1 MITCKQIA
9 KMVGLSRQA
18 TASVLNDAPVC
29 LVSPEKKARILEL
42 ARELHYVRNNAAR
55 TLARGKSGII
65 GILTGGLHIRK
76 NHLNLILMDQ
86 VLRAAG
92 YLPCIVYTRNE
103 EQHLVSGI
111 HELVQQH
118 ADGLIVNSIL
128 PDVIENLRDAG
139 LDRLIP
145 TVFADSPGAEALGV
159 HEVVYDYEPFCSA
172 VVEFCRKRKIRN
184 AAAFTCHDSKFYY
197 VHHLIRNLLPQL
209 GVPFDEFPVIE
220 RSRILD
226 PGRDR
231 CSLFSKMHK
240 TIANMKKYD
249 LLIFEQ
255 GIAAQSALWSLRD
268 RGWRVPDDVAV
279 AAFSDF
285 DSCSSYVPALTIP
298 EFSPECMAE
307 RTWQLLAK
315 VMAAPE
321 SPPQRETIPLNILE
335 HDSLIIPSVRR
346 RNRTVKAKNHEIMTR
361 EQKPVA
367 AGKGGRAAKN

>member
-159 HEVVYDYEPFCSA
+159 HEAVYDYGPFCRA
-172 VVEFCRKRKIRN
+172 IVEFCRKRKIRN

-197 VHHLIRNLLPQL
+197 VHHL
-209 GVPFDEFPVIE
+209 
-220 RSRILD
+220 
-226 PGRDR
+226 
-231 CSLFSKMHK
+231 
-240 TIANMKKYD
+240 TT
-249 LLIFEQ
+249 
-255 GIAAQSALWSLRD
+255 
-268 RGWRVPDDVAV
+268 
-279 AAFSDF
+279 SD
-285 DSCSSYVPALTIP
+285 ST
-298 EFSPECMAE
+298 
-307 RTWQLLAK
+307 
-315 VMAAPE
+315 
-321 SPPQRETIPLNILE
+321 
-335 HDSLIIPSVRR
+335 
-346 RNRTVKAKNHEIMTR
+346 
-361 EQKPVA
+361 
-367 AGKGGRAAKN
+367 